1 MSTKSLN
8 IRVVKEFFGISALKI
23 LTFITAALLF
33 IFIYIIVSKG
43 YSVISWEFV
52 SESPRRFMTE
62 GGIFPAIVGTFW
74 LTIISVTIAL
84 PFGVFTA
91 VYLTSYAKPYW
102 FVKSLRITIS
112 TLAAIPSIIYGL
124 FGMAIFVVYFNFDV
138 SILSGSLTLAVLVLP
153 IIINNTEEALKTIPS
168 EFRDAS
174 LSLGASERQTILRV
188 LLPAALPNILTG
200 VILAIGRVAGET
212 APILFTAAT
221 FYTRHLPSSLSDE
234 VMALPYHIYALMT
247 EGSHPD
253 KQVPIAYG
261 TALVLLGFVL
271 IVSSSAIYF
280 RYRIRK
286 NRDW

>member
-1 MSTKSLN
+1 MSVKSINLRAVKQFLGMSVLN
-8 IRVVKEFFGISALKI
+8 I
-23 LTFITAALLF
+23 LTATTAIILF

-43 YSVISWEFV
+43 YSVISWEFI

-62 GGIFPAIVGTFW
+62 GGIFPAIVGTLW
-74 LTIISVTIAL
+74 LTVISVLIAL

-91 VYLTSYAKPYW
+91 VYLTSYARPYW
-102 FVKSLRITIS
+102 FVKSLRVTIS

-124 FGMAIFVVYFNFDV
+124 FGMAIFVVYFKLDV
-138 SILSGSLTLAVLVLP
+138 SIISGSLTLAVLILP
-153 IIINNTEEALKTIPS
+153 IIINNTEEALKTIPP

-174 LSLGASERQTILRV
+174 LSLGASERQTILKV

-221 FYTRHLPSSLSDE
+221 FYTRNLPSSLSDE

-247 EGSHPD
+247 EGAHPD

-261 TALVLLGFVL
+261 TALVLLAFVIIL
-271 IVSSSAIYF
+271 SSTSIYF

-286 NRDW
+286 KRDW

>member
-1 MSTKSLN
+1 MRSLKQFLGVSTLN
-8 IRVVKEFFGISALKI
+8 L
-23 LTFITAALLF
+23 LTFTTGIFLF

-43 YSVISWEFV
+43 YGVISWEFV
-52 SESPRRFMTE
+52 SEMPRKFMTE
-62 GGIFPAIVGTFW
+62 GGIFPAIVGTLW
-74 LTIISVTIAL
+74 LTLISVLIAL

-91 VYLTSYAKPYW
+91 VYLTSYARPYW
-102 FVKSLRITIS
+102 FVKSLRVTIS

-124 FGMAIFVVYFNFDV
+124 FGMAVFVIYFEFDV
-138 SILSGSLTLAVLVLP
+138 SIISGSLTLAVLILP
-153 IIINNTEEALKTIPS
+153 IIINNTEEALKTIPP

-174 LSLGASERQTILRV
+174 LSLGASERQTILKV

-221 FYTRHLPSSLSDE
+221 FYSRRLPNSLSDE

-261 TALVLLGFVL
+261 TALVLLAFVI
-271 IVSSSAIYF
+271 IVSSASVYF